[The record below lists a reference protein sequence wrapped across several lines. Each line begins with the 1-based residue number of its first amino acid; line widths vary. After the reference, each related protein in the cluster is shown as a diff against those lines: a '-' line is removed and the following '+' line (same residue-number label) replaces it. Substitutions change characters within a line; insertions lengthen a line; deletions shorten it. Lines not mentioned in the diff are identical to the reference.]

1 VLPQTDRNR
10 VQRLFEVL
18 DVRRDGRICEN
29 DFDSNFPAV
38 KQALHHVWDFLV
50 EQFDFNGDKSI
61 TPLEFIGHFVIYAAY
76 FMKIETSQSQAH
88 NLVDLFVEWEETFLL
103 NFRQRVSEIEAL
115 VREAGHVI

>member
-1 VLPQTDRNR
+1 MLPQTDRNR

-76 FMKIETSQSQAH
+76 FMKIETSNCQAH